1 MMRINPFVILLWC
14 ASGLTVY
21 CQEPDL
27 NPDPSGATQIQVPLG
42 WKVETRQE
50 GGAYLWL
57 ASASDQPDAPGVMQL
72 VVPDQPGPPEAFLR
86 LLLEGTVDELRID
99 YRHGPSPDEGH
110 FLGQG
115 MSHGRPILFSA
126 LVIRDPGNYL
136 FLNLL
141 SARSEDYYRL
151 GAENLL
157 YRMLGQRNPF
167 DSVVEAPAPRQPA
180 DPLHGELNMQDPI
193 VKKAMLQHSAPLET
207 ARLYGQWLQVFGM
220 STAQVYQHLNSGEV
234 FSGSRGQAHLLD
246 LMSDGRYVL
255 SYLYHSSG
263 ACLNRAEITETG
275 HWNLRGS
282 HLTLRPDQYG
292 GTLTVCGKTSREQKS
307 RPLARTFTIGMDP
320 SYRHLTLQG
329 KPLEYTVSTQ
339 TDDQGKDQFLEGFT
353 RQNE

>member
-1 MMRINPFVILLWC
+1 MMRFIPFVILLLC
-14 ASGLTVY
+14 ASGLTTY

-27 NPDPSGATQIQVPLG
+27 TPDPSGATQIQVPQG

-86 LLLEGTVDELRID
+86 LLLEGTVEELRID

-115 MSHGRPILFSA
+115 VARGGPVQIAA
-126 LVIRDPGNYL
+126 LVIRDPGQFL

-141 SARSEDYYRL
+141 SARPADFQRL

-167 DSVVEAPAPRQPA
+167 DAAVEAPASRQPA
-180 DPLHGELNMQDPI
+180 APLHGVLNMQDPA
-193 VKKAMLQHSAPLET
+193 VKEAMLQHSAPLET
-207 ARLYGQWLQVFGM
+207 TRLHGQWLQVFGL
-220 STAQVYQHLNSGEV
+220 STAQVYQQLNSGEV

-246 LMSDGRYVL
+246 LMADGRYAL

-292 GTLTVCGKTSREQKS
+292 GTLTVCGKASREQKS
-307 RPLARTFTIGMDP
+307 RPPARTFAIGMDGA
-320 SYRHLTLQG
+320 YRHLTLQG

-339 TDDQGKDQFLEGFT
+339 TDDQGNALFLEGFVK
-353 RQNE
+353 Q